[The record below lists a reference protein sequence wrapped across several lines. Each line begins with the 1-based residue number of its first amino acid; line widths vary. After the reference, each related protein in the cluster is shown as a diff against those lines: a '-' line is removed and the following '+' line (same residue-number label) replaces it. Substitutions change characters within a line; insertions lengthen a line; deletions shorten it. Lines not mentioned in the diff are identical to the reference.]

1 MKADPFEQFGIWLQ
15 DASNADFLEPNAMAL
30 ATADA
35 RGHPSVRTVLMR
47 KWDGSGFNFYTN
59 YESRKGNE
67 IASNPHAALLFFW
80 DKLSR
85 QIRIEGPIEKLKP
98 TESDEYFETRPRG
111 HRLSAWISEQSR
123 VISGREELEA
133 RMREMEARFP
143 DEVPRPPHWGGYRV
157 RPDRFE
163 FWEGR
168 PNRLH
173 DRFAYRRDGE
183 LWVLERLAP

>member
-1 MKADPFEQFGIWLQ
+1 
-15 DASNADFLEPNAMAL
+15 MAL

-35 RGHPSVRTVLMR
+35 QGRPSVRTVLMR
-47 KWDGSGFNFYTN
+47 KWDRGGFNFYTN
-59 YESRKGNE
+59 YESRKGDE
-67 IASNPHAALLFFW
+67 IASNPQAALLFFW

-85 QIRIEGPIEKLKP
+85 QIRIEGAIEKLTP
-98 TESDEYFETRPRG
+98 NESDEYFEGRPRG
-111 HRLSAWISEQSR
+111 HRLGAWVSEQSR
-123 VISGREELEA
+123 IIAGREELEA

-143 DEVPRPPHWGGYRV
+143 GDVPRPPHWGGYRV
-157 RPDRFE
+157 CPDRFE

-183 LWVLERLAP
+183 LWLIQQLAP